1 MIPVRAHPTL
11 PIFFNP
17 EMPAGVIWEDPIAKR
32 FLVKDQENFERL
44 VDEEFLRQVG
54 IAPATLSQP

>member
-1 MIPVRAHPTL
+1 MRLARAIPNL

-17 EMPAGVIWEDPIAKR
+17 EMPAGVIWEDPVAQR
-32 FLVKDQENFERL
+32 FLVKDRENFERL

-54 IAPATLSQP
+54 VEQ